1 MSVLRPVYVSLT
13 LSLTLN
19 VTLTLELVVR
29 YVYQGERRSGVR

>member
-29 YVYQGERRSGVR
+29 YAYQGERRSEVR